1 MHGQKL
7 DEIDIRILELM
18 QKQGRI
24 KRGILAE
31 VTGLTIPSISER
43 LNKLEEFGFIKGY
56 HAVLDSTKVGLGVS
70 AFIFLTSESSK
81 YYPEIIKKATARDE
95 ILECHAITG
104 DGSHLLKVR
113 VQTTAEL
120 EKLLGD
126 IQSWPGVKNTR
137 TDIVLSSPKE
147 GIELPLKHLRNEL
160 PKQDV

>member
-24 KRGILAE
+24 KRGNLAE
-31 VTGLTIPSISER
+31 ITGLTIPSISER
-43 LNKLEEFGFIKGY
+43 LHKLEENGYICGY
-56 HAVLDSTKVGLGVS
+56 HAILNATKVGLGVS

-81 YYPEIIKKATARDE
+81 YYPEIINKAGKRDE

-113 VQTTAEL
+113 VQSTAEL
-120 EKLLGD
+120 EKLLSD

-147 GIELPLKHLRNEL
+147 SIGLPLKHLRNEL
-160 PKQDV
+160 SK